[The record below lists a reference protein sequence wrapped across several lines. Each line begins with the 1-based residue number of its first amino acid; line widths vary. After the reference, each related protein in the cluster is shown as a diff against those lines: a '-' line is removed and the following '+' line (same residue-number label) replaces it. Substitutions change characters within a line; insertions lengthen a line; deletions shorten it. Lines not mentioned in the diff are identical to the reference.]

1 MRNGAPTDLRM
12 SASSG
17 DAMFDEAAV
26 ESVRAAA
33 PFPAL
38 PSGFP
43 EPFLKVHLTLRSE

>member
-1 MRNGAPTDLRM
+1 M

-17 DAMFDEAAV
+17 DSAFDAAAV
-26 ESVRAAA
+26 ESVQAAA

-38 PSGFP
+38 PSGFG